1 MRPPDAANGRD
12 DGSLR
17 DRLSRVDLRPLRY
30 PLAVGGYLNAAAWLI
45 VLFGIYGSA
54 FPGIDIAVV
63 FHPVGEAFLR
73 DQRPYTGLFFY
84 GPPWA
89 PILGL
94 FALLPAAALH
104 LAIIVLDV
112 VALWLIAGRSWV
124 RVGWFLWFPLVASEM
139 AAGQLNILCAAAI
152 VEAQRGRVWPLAV
165 MAWAKIWPALALP
178 PRSWRPFALSVAAF
192 AVIALPWPYLFP
204 DWIAALIGNVADPI
218 APLVPIPFLVR
229 LPVAAG
235 LIVLQRPWSRALG
248 AMIASPNLYWG
259 QLVVV
264 IAPIAVWA
272 ESRGWQLPRGSSE

>member
-1 MRPPDAANGRD
+1 M
-12 DGSLR
+12 
-17 DRLSRVDLRPLRY
+17 DLRPLRY